1 MCGGGFFERHVTS
14 TWSLSRTVDISFGR
28 IHFTEFSV
36 VGSGDAEH
44 ACSVQSMRVNCFSLV
59 KVDSPV
65 TMSCLASFPQEC
77 SSLSSPNQRW
87 VKQWVTR
94 MIITVFS
101 VFYKGTYRHLYV
113 FILSADPS
121 CVEQEIRAK
130 GCESLEMMNNGLR
143 QRKVYVRYVVL
154 PTLKYL
160 LSMHLAGL

>member
-1 MCGGGFFERHVTS
+1 
-14 TWSLSRTVDISFGR
+14 
-28 IHFTEFSV
+28 
-36 VGSGDAEH
+36 
-44 ACSVQSMRVNCFSLV
+44 
-59 KVDSPV
+59 
-65 TMSCLASFPQEC
+65 
-77 SSLSSPNQRW
+77 
-87 VKQWVTR
+87 